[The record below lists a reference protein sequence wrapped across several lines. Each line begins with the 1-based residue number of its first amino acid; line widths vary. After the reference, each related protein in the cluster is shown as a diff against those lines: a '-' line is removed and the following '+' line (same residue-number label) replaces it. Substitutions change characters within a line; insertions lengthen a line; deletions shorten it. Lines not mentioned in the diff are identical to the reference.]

1 MCAGEGA
8 ANSDLYIRGS
18 KDTEAVNVKGP
29 SATHTSSTMTEFIV
43 RIYENGARRYLK
55 EYDHFALN
63 ALAKS
68 LREALGDKPVEIGRT
83 GNNKE
88 IVIMFAEKTELEN
101 SLIRVK
107 PENLLTHTWAEYVQ
121 LQLLDPKDVAET

>member
-1 MCAGEGA
+1 
-8 ANSDLYIRGS
+8 
-18 KDTEAVNVKGP
+18 
-29 SATHTSSTMTEFIV
+29 MTEFIV